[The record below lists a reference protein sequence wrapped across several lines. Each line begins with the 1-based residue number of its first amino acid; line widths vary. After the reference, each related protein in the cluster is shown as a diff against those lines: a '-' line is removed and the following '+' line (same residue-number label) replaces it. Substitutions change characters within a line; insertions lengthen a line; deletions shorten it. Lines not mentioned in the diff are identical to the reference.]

1 MRKIVSPLSNSIVKG
16 LRSGDEVVISGVIY
30 TARDEAHKRLF
41 EAIKEKKRLPFDLS
55 RQIIYYSGPT
65 PTPPGKIIG
74 SCGPTTACRMDI
86 WTPLLLKKGLRGMI
100 GKGPRSKEVIKA
112 IKRYKAL
119 YFAALGG
126 AGALLSKYVK
136 KAELIAFKDL
146 GPEAIYRLTVKNFPV
161 IVINDV
167 LGNDLYRISTKSE
180 ILNPKQAQMTKI

>member
-1 MRKIVSPLSNSIVKG
+1 MRKVSSPLSDSVVKE
-16 LRSGDEVVISGVIY
+16 LRSGDEVAISGIIY

-41 EAIKEKKRLPFDLS
+41 EAIKEKRRLPFDLS
-55 RQIIYYSGPT
+55 GQIIYYSGPT
-65 PTPPGKIIG
+65 PTPPGKVIG
-74 SCGPTTACRMDI
+74 SCGPTTASRMDT

-112 IKRYKAL
+112 IKEYKAL
-119 YFAALGG
+119 YFAAWGG

-146 GPEAIYRLTVKNFPV
+146 GPEAIYRLTVRNFPV

-167 LGNDLYRISTKSE
+167 LGNDLYMRRTEDRQRKTKDGG
-180 ILNPKQAQMTKI
+180 